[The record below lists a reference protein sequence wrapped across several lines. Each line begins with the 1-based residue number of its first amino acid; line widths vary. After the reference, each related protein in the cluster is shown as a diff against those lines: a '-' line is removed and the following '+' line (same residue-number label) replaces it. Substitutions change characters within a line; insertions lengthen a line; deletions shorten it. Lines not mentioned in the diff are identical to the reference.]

1 LNSGNKMVSHLKFA
15 FIVSTAVLIVGC
27 SKARTS
33 AASAIGTPSPAPTWP
48 SYSALGY
55 DKPGHPTL
63 TSQQVKLI
71 RKTLA
76 LLKPCRAVQLRY
88 AFPDWR
94 GYATSPDPKNT
105 MVLFF
110 DSPYPGFEPH
120 VLWTYNG
127 YYDRTEG
134 LEHAV
139 PYDTQPPPKW
149 IGTAYEVQSEGC
161 ATP

>member
-1 LNSGNKMVSHLKFA
+1 MASHLKCA
-15 FIVSTAVLIVGC
+15 FIVSTVVLIVGC

-33 AASAIGTPSPAPTWP
+33 TATAIGTPSPAPTWP

-71 RKTLA
+71 RKTLV
-76 LLKPCRAVQLRY
+76 LLRPCQAVQLRY

-94 GYATSPDPKNT
+94 GYATSPDPKYT
-105 MVLFF
+105 MALFF
-110 DSPYPGFEPH
+110 ESPYARLYPGFVPH

-127 YYDRTEG
+127 YYNRAEG
-134 LEHAV
+134 REDPV

>member
-1 LNSGNKMVSHLKFA
+1 MVSHLKCA
-15 FIVSTAVLIVGC
+15 FIVSTVVLIVGC

-76 LLKPCRAVQLRY
+76 LLRPCQAVQLRY

-94 GYATSPDPKNT
+94 GGYPPKNT

-120 VLWTYNG
+120 VLWTYNSD
-127 YYDRTEG
+127 YDRAEG
-134 LEHAV
+134 REFPV
-139 PYDTQPPPKW
+139 PYDNQSPPKGQ
-149 IGTAYEVQSEGC
+149 GTAYEVQSEGC